1 MRPLVVLLLSC
12 VASAALSA
20 DATPPGV
27 VHPDPD
33 VPDPRFKPHQLP
45 FELPAD
51 GVARAE
57 FRSERFYAVLLASPP
72 ACSVTEAQRL
82 EIQAQFPGRKVFTTR
97 FECDGEDEEL
107 VTYSNVKAGVG
118 FIAVFAGRTLA
129 EAKGFLA
136 TVLASGKYPGA
147 NLRRMQVVLVTP

>member
-1 MRPLVVLLLSC
+1 MRPFIVLLLPC

-20 DATPPGV
+20 DAATLGA
-27 VHPDPD
+27 VHPDPA

-45 FELPAD
+45 FDLPTD

-82 EIQAQFPGRKVFTTR
+82 EVQARFPARKVFTTR

-129 EAKGFLA
+129 EAKAFLGEVLA
-136 TVLASGKYPGA
+136 TGKYPGA